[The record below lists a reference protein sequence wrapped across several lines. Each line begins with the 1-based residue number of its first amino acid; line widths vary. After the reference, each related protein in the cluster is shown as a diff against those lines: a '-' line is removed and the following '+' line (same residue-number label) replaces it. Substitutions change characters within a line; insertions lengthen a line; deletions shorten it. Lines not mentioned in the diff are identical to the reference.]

1 MVKAQKQEECRI
13 NTTRANE
20 AACDALGGSM
30 RDKYLKWSLLADTK
44 PVSKME
50 VHDEKKGNLPAKAS
64 SYVSNKKAK
73 HIVLR
78 DCTEALVDD
87 KNISRLL
94 SIHSQR
100 NHL

>member
-1 MVKAQKQEECRI
+1 MVKAQKQEESRI

-30 RDKYLKWSLLADTK
+30 REKILKWSLLADTK

-50 VHDEKKGNLPAKAS
+50 VDEEKQGTAKAS
-64 SYVSNKKAK
+64 SYVSNKEK

-100 NHL
+100 NRL